1 MRLFR
6 DYQGLAVRLTDE
18 RHRHILQHP
27 EMAGLD
33 ENIERALGAPDSVV
47 ESLSDSET
55 RLYYRHLAK
64 TLVGAK
70 HLCVVVKVRAG
81 DAFVITAYL
90 TDKMKKGCVLW
101 PTAV

>member
-1 MRLFR
+1 M
-6 DYQGLAVRLTDE
+6 V
-18 RHRHILQHP
+18 
-27 EMAGLD
+27 GLD
-33 ENIERALGAPDSVV
+33 DEIEHAVSAPESVV

-55 RLYYRHLAK
+55 RLYYRYLAN

-70 HLCVVVKVRAG
+70 HLCVVVKVHLN

-90 TDKMKKGCVLW
+90 TDNVKKGRVLW